1 MAVQGSEMTPLEYR
15 AFAEFR
21 YRLRCFLN
29 FIETS
34 ARTAVLEPQIHQ
46 LLLAL
51 KGLPLEMRPT
61 IRTLADRLQLRHN
74 STVELVQRSMER
86 GLVERRPGTLDRREV
101 LVRITARG
109 ERLIG
114 RLSATHRMRMRS
126 AAPELIEAL
135 EKVLASGRAADDE
148 PVPARAKQNG
158 GQSSAAHTPRSR
170 VAARRSSAGRG
181 GVRRSKPRHALQKE
195 K

>member
-1 MAVQGSEMTPLEYR
+1 MTPLEYR

-21 YRLRCFLN
+21 YRVRCFLN
-29 FIETS
+29 FSETS
-34 ARTAVLEPQIHQ
+34 ARAAKLEPQQHQ

-51 KGLPLEMRPT
+51 KGLPPEMRPT
-61 IRTLADRLQLRHN
+61 IRMLSDRLQLRHN
-74 STVELVQRSMER
+74 STVELVQRSIER

-101 LVRITARG
+101 LLRITPRG
-109 ERLIG
+109 ERLIA
-114 RLSATHRMRMRS
+114 RLSATHRTRMRS

-135 EKVLASGRAADDE
+135 ENVLASGRAGAGE
-148 PVPARAKQNG
+148 PGPARRKTNG
-158 GQSSAAHTPRSR
+158 GPGAAGHTPRSR
-170 VAARRSSAGRG
+170 VAARRSTAGRG

>member
-1 MAVQGSEMTPLEYR
+1 MTSLEYR

-29 FIETS
+29 FSETS
-34 ARTAVLEPQIHQ
+34 ARAAELEPQQHQ

-51 KGLPLEMRPT
+51 KGLPPEKRPT

-74 STVELVQRSMER
+74 STVELVQRSIER

-101 LVRITARG
+101 LLRITARG
-109 ERLIG
+109 ERLIR
-114 RLSATHRMRMRS
+114 RLSAAHRTHMRS

-135 EKVLASGRAADDE
+135 GSVLASGRAAEDE
-148 PVPARAKQNG
+148 RVPVRTKLNG
-158 GQSSAAHTPRSR
+158 GPSSAAHNPRTR
-170 VAARRSSAGRG
+170 VAARRSPAGRG

>member
-1 MAVQGSEMTPLEYR
+1 
-15 AFAEFR
+15 
-21 YRLRCFLN
+21 
-29 FIETS
+29 
-34 ARTAVLEPQIHQ
+34 
-46 LLLAL
+46 LLAL
-51 KGLPLEMRPT
+51 KGLPPERRPT

-74 STVELVQRSMER
+74 STVELVQRSIER

-101 LVRITARG
+101 LLRITPRG

-114 RLSATHRMRMRS
+114 RLSATHRTRMRS

-135 EKVLASGRAADDE
+135 ENVLASGRAAEDE
-148 PVPARAKQNG
+148 RVPARMKKMNG
-158 GQSSAAHTPRSR
+158 GPSSAAHTPRSR
-170 VAARRSSAGRG
+170 VAARRSTAGRG